1 MAGKVFFIADM
12 HFGHEAMLRFEN
24 RPFTDIKDQEN
35 QLIRNWNEAVTAE
48 DEVYVLG
55 DFSLSDSMEEV
66 SRLCGSLNGK
76 KTLVAKKNM

>member
-35 QLIRNWNEAVTAE
+35 QLIRNDNI
-48 DEVYVLG
+48 
-55 DFSLSDSMEEV
+55 
-66 SRLCGSLNGK
+66 
-76 KTLVAKKNM
+76 AKAL